1 MVRAFEILCPFFNIR
16 PSVPVFLFFFQI
28 KPTGKIGWISLNN
41 VSKKLFEFDSHV
53 FFHFKDHFFKVLAT
67 GVMVDGIM
75 GDFAW
80 RPLVKQVEP
89 TGGIV
94 PLFVSPIVIVAKVT
108 PNAPSS
114 ALAKRK

>member
-1 MVRAFEILCPFFNIR
+1 MLNAWAILSL
-16 PSVPVFLFFFQI
+16 PSTSNP
-28 KPTGKIGWISLNN
+28 
-41 VSKKLFEFDSHV
+41 
-53 FFHFKDHFFKVLAT
+53 LAT
-67 GVMVDGIM
+67 LDDKVPNLVLFCVRGWCRPKLTLACVVAACFVGIM